1 MVLLIG
7 VCGRTASGKTSIAR
21 EICKQLTAQSI
32 SNGLIQ
38 MDDMY
43 RELTDEEHDRAVRGD
58 YDFDQLD
65 AFDLNEFHKQLK
77 RAANG
82 ESVEFKDYNHATHKH
97 GPNPI
102 VLPPADIWV
111 VEGLY
116 LFADT
121 QIVDTFNLKLF
132 MDVDPDT
139 SLIRRIRRDC
149 IERDRTVESVLT
161 QYERYVKP
169 AYEKLVEPYR
179 HRSNM
184 IIISKR
190 DNQIALDMI
199 MRFCEAVS
207 TRL

>member
-43 RELTDEEHDRAVRGD
+43 RELTDEEHDRA
-58 YDFDQLD
+58 
-65 AFDLNEFHKQLK
+65 
-77 RAANG
+77 ANG

-97 GPNPI
+97 GPTPI

-184 IIISKR
+184 IIVSKR

>member
-7 VCGRTASGKTSIAR
+7 VCGKTASGKTSIAR
-21 EICKQLTAQSI
+21 EICKQLTALSI

-43 RELTDEEHDRAVRGD
+43 RELTDEEHELAVRGD

-65 AFDLNEFHKQLK
+65 AFDLTEFHKQLQ

-82 ESVEFKDYNHATHKH
+82 QSVEFKDYNHATHKH
-97 GPNPI
+97 GTTPI

-121 QIVDTFNLKLF
+121 QIVNNFGLKLF
-132 MDVDPDT
+132 MDVDSDV

-149 IERDRTVESVLT
+149 IERDRTVESVLK
-161 QYERYVKP
+161 QYERFVKP

-179 HRSNM
+179 NRSNM
-184 IIISKR
+184 VIISKL
-190 DNQIALDMI
+190 DNQIALDMVL
-199 MRFCEAVS
+199 RFCEANVKQK
-207 TRL
+207 